1 MKQQLNI
8 LTFEPIP
15 KMYKILLQFKVSAGL
30 LLRVLRKYGLPLQK
44 QLKKLDAFKEL
55 YTVSVICVYRFSIA
69 EQSLTNYMASYIFMY
84 LSALSIHRNQN
95 CKNQFNSLQLEQG

>member
-55 YTVSVICVYRFSIA
+55 YTVSVICVYRFQHSR
-69 EQSLTNYMASYIFMY
+69 TVP
-84 LSALSIHRNQN
+84 NQLYG
-95 CKNQFNSLQLEQG
+95 KLHFYVFISTFYTQKPEL